1 MQHLVSGSEKLAQ
14 KEYNRRHD
22 NVAKKVHWDLCK
34 KNGLEHMEKCYENVG
49 EGAVENEEVKMLWDI
64 DVHCDNVIEARKPD
78 MILIDKK
85 ERKGIIIDIAV
96 PADVRVGEKVRE
108 TMEKYQDLQ
117 RETGRM
123 WKLKM
128 LEVVPVVIGDLGSVT
143 KEFDGWIEKLGIT
156 NNVGVIQKTA
166 LLETAKI
173 LRKALELQRR
183 NHSVSLWSF
192 VMSRLAEEMTAITTA
207 TIIMIM
213 IIIMIN
219 FL

>member
-34 KNGLEHMEKCYENVG
+34 KNGLEHMEKWYENVG
-49 EGAVENEEVKMLWDI
+49 EGAVENEEVKMLWNI

>member
-1 MQHLVSGSEKLAQ
+1 
-14 KEYNRRHD
+14 
-22 NVAKKVHWDLCK
+22 
-34 KNGLEHMEKCYENVG
+34 
-49 EGAVENEEVKMLWDI
+49 
-64 DVHCDNVIEARKPD
+64 
-78 MILIDKK
+78 
-85 ERKGIIIDIAV
+85 
-96 PADVRVGEKVRE
+96 
-108 TMEKYQDLQ
+108 
-117 RETGRM
+117 
-123 WKLKM
+123 M